1 MELKRLSLYCYYTSC
16 DLVDLVRK
24 LVSPKEQE
32 SHLVLNLRVAGM
44 SSAIVEYA
52 ELCKFSGFG

>member
-1 MELKRLSLYCYYTSC
+1 MATTYDVIWLIQSGSFVLS
-16 DLVDLVRK
+16 
-24 LVSPKEQE
+24 KEQVF
-32 SHLVLNLRVAGM
+32 HLVLNLCVAGM